1 MTDDNLSIM
10 AVDTALGGDAAA
22 PGIAQPVSLTEIQDM
37 IYSDRPVEA
46 RREELNAIKHDLTAR
61 HSADTEAGFKP
72 LLDEVERGLSLLD
85 KKAQGIAAPQVLN
98 PIDEAASKK
107 DS

>member
-1 MTDDNLSIM
+1 MTDDNLNIM

-37 IYSDRPVEA
+37 IYSDRPLA
-46 RREELNAIKHDLTAR
+46 SRREELLNIKHDLTAR
-61 HSADTEAGFKP
+61 HSADTEAGFGP

-85 KKAQGIAAPQVLN
+85 KNPEGVAAPAVLD
-98 PIDEAASKK
+98 PIDEAASRKNV
-107 DS
+107 